1 MEPRAR
7 AGKNVGKM
15 NFGHNELAQLLYS
28 HGDVRLPLN
37 ETVRVLD
44 EIVTDFI
51 QGVSF
56 EATRAAHHAGRQKV
70 KFEDFEFAMRR
81 NPRFMGKI
89 QEVFEKKKEIEA
101 ARKNFD
107 IEAQLM
113 KDTDKEEK
121 QADKSTAGPGKG
133 DEDWEGGGTGKKT
146 KRGRPRKDKHA
157 SQAGPS
163 RAASTVGMGIGEEDL
178 EDEDVLM
185 NGTGTANGSM
195 LMGGDEEMDD
205 LEEDED
211 VAGALRKR

>member
-28 HGDVRLPLN
+28 HGDARLPLN
-37 ETVRVLD
+37 ETVRLLD
-44 EIVTDFI
+44 EVLTDFI

-101 ARKNFD
+101 ARKNFN
-107 IEAQLM
+107 IEDQWM
-113 KDTDKEEK
+113 KDAEREEK
-121 QADKSTAGPGKG
+121 EKADREKEKAGG
-133 DEDWEGGGTGKKT
+133 EGGEKAKG
-146 KRGRPRKDKHA
+146 KRGRPRKDRGA
-157 SQAGPS
+157 SAGSGSQSQSQSVQPEGS
-163 RAASTVGMGIGEEDL
+163 GSQSQSQQVDRMDIGEEDL
-178 EDEDVLM
+178 EDGLD
-185 NGTGTANGSM
+185 
-195 LMGGDEEMDD
+195 DD
-205 LEEDED
+205 LEGDAD
-211 VAGALRKR
+211 IVSAIRRR

>member
-15 NFGHNELAQLLYS
+15 NFGHNELAQLLYG
-28 HGDVRLPLN
+28 HGDVKAPLPD
-37 ETVRVLD
+37 TVRVLD

-101 ARKNFD
+101 ARKNFS
-107 IEAQLM
+107 IEEQLM
-113 KDTDKEEK
+113 KDADKEEK
-121 QADKSTAGPGKG
+121 LAEKRAM
-133 DEDWEGGGTGKKT
+133 KK
-146 KRGRPRKDKHA
+146 RPR
-157 SQAGPS
+157 
-163 RAASTVGMGIGEEDL
+163 EEELDEGDDDL
-178 EDEDVLM
+178 DVDADV
-185 NGTGTANGSM
+185 GTAPK
-195 LMGGDEEMDD
+195 
-205 LEEDED
+205 
-211 VAGALRKR
+211 KR

>member
-15 NFGHNELAQLLYS
+15 NFNHNELAQILYG
-28 HGDVRLPLN
+28 HGDVKAPLPD
-37 ETVRVLD
+37 TVRVLD

-101 ARKNFD
+101 ARKNFN
-107 IEAQLM
+107 IEDQFM
-113 KDTDKEEK
+113 KDADREEK
-121 QADKSTAGPGKG
+121 QAEKAAEKAEARG
-133 DEDWEGGGTGKKT
+133 T
-146 KRGRPRKDKHA
+146 KRTR
-157 SQAGPS
+157 QM
-163 RAASTVGMGIGEEDL
+163 VGEEDL
-178 EDEDVLM
+178 DEGDDDAEVDADV
-185 NGTGTANGSM
+185 GTAP
-195 LMGGDEEMDD
+195 
-205 LEEDED
+205 
-211 VAGALRKR
+211 KRR

>member
-28 HGDVRLPLN
+28 HGDARLPLN

-44 EIVTDFI
+44 EVLTDFI

-101 ARKNFD
+101 ARKNFN
-107 IEAQLM
+107 IEDQWV
-113 KDTDKEEK
+113 KDAEREEKEKAAEREKEKGADKE
-121 QADKSTAGPGKG
+121 DKARG
-133 DEDWEGGGTGKKT
+133 
-146 KRGRPRKDKHA
+146 KRGRPRKDRGA
-157 SQAGPS
+157 SAGSGSQSQGQSVQPEGS
-163 RAASTVGMGIGEEDL
+163 GSQSQQVDRMDIGEEDL
-178 EDEDVLM
+178 EDGLD
-185 NGTGTANGSM
+185 
-195 LMGGDEEMDD
+195 DD
-205 LEEDED
+205 LEGDAD
-211 VAGALRKR
+211 VVSAIRRR

>member
-15 NFGHNELAQLLYS
+15 NFNHNELAQLLYG
-28 HGDVRLPLN
+28 HGDVKAPLPD
-37 ETVRVLD
+37 TVRVLD

-101 ARKNFD
+101 ARKNFS
-107 IEAQLM
+107 IEDQLM
-113 KDTDKEEK
+113 KDADREEK
-121 QADKSTAGPGKG
+121 
-133 DEDWEGGGTGKKT
+133 
-146 KRGRPRKDKHA
+146 HA
-157 SQAGPS
+157 E
-163 RAASTVGMGIGEEDL
+163 RAAERAESKGAKRSRQMVGEEEL
-178 EDEDVLM
+178 ED
-185 NGTGTANGSM
+185 
-195 LMGGDEEMDD
+195 DD
-205 LEEDED
+205 LD
-211 VAGALRKR
+211 VEGDGEPARKR